1 MRTCHLAEVPSWKIL
16 FPLGAL
22 AGEELAANPAFMPQT
37 VRNVHSED
45 DTGARHIAYVTWI
58 FRSIVALKCKQLHYT
73 LYFCGDPRT
82 VFGFLNEVAAHQV
95 LTPENLSQAADAQ
108 CFTLAWQVCFLT

>member
-37 VRNVHSED
+37 VRNVHSEM
-45 DTGARHIAYVTWI
+45 TLGPGT
-58 FRSIVALKCKQLHYT
+58 LLMLH
-73 LYFCGDPRT
+73 
-82 VFGFLNEVAAHQV
+82 GFLDQ
-95 LTPENLSQAADAQ
+95 
-108 CFTLAWQVCFLT
+108 